1 MSIGRSLAK
10 DRNYRL
16 ELNMADP
23 LQAAVEMALESGRIQ
38 KESFSKDFAVHH
50 KGEINLVTDID
61 IACQEKIISMIG
73 RSFPDDDIIAEE
85 KSNTYDG
92 SKNRWIIDPVDG
104 TTNYAHGYPFFC
116 TSIAYEANGR
126 VIAGVVYNPIMNE
139 LFFAS
144 AGKGAYLNGDRINV
158 SRVADLKKS
167 LLSTGFPYDIKTNPD
182 NNIDHFVNF
191 LYNAQA
197 IRRDGSAALNLSYV
211 ACGRFD
217 GFWELH
223 LNAWDLA
230 AGALILEE
238 AGGRVT
244 DLAGGPFD
252 MYRGECLA
260 SNGLIHQAMEGIIR
274 KGSVSPGQ

>member
-1 MSIGRSLAK
+1 
-10 DRNYRL
+10 
-16 ELNMADP
+16 MADP

-73 RSFPDDDIIAEE
+73 HCFPDDDIIAEE

-92 SKNRWIIDPVDG
+92 RKNRWIIDPVDG

-144 AGKGAYLNGDRINV
+144 AGEGAYLNGDRINV

-244 DLAGGPFD
+244 DLSGGPFD

-260 SNGLIHQAMEGIIR
+260 SNGLIHRAMEGIIR
-274 KGSVSPGQ
+274 KGSISPDQ